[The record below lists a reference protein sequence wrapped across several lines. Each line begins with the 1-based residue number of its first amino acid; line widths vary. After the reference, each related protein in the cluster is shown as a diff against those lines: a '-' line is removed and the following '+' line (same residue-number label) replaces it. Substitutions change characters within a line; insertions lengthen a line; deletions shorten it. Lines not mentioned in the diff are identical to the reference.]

1 MTTTYD
7 IEIGALR
14 KEIESGGAKPS
25 VIDSAISSLL
35 SFKDDRMPHDFLS
48 LLSDHA
54 EYDEGMFSLIHA
66 AESVDNRTYV
76 NALLSAFA
84 TLAASSPRWASIILM
99 RALNDDPT
107 RHELVGQ
114 LRTASPTIK
123 GPIREICLQINLVSP
138 QFLAKTA
145 PVLIAAAPTKL
156 SPVN

>member
-25 VIDSAISSLL
+25 AIDDAVSSLL
-35 SFKDDRMPHDFLS
+35 AFNDDRMPHDFLS
-48 LLSDHA
+48 LLSDTA

-76 NALLSAFA
+76 KALLSAFA
-84 TLAASSPRWASIILM
+84 TLAKSSPRWASIVLM
-99 RALNDDPT
+99 RALNNDMT

-123 GPIREICLQINLVSP
+123 DPIRKICLQINQVSP
-138 QFLAKTA
+138 QFLGKTA
-145 PVLIAAAPTKL
+145 PVLIAAAPPKL

>member
-25 VIDSAISSLL
+25 AIDGAINSLL
-35 SFKDDRMPHDFLS
+35 SFQDDRMPHDFLT
-48 LLSDHA
+48 LLSDTA

-66 AESVDNRTYV
+66 AESVDNRTFV
-76 NALLSAFA
+76 KALLSAFA
-84 TLAASSPRWASIILM
+84 TLATSSPRWASIILM
-99 RALNDDPT
+99 RALNNDTT

-123 GPIREICLQINLVSP
+123 DPIREICLQINQVSP
-138 QFLAKTA
+138 QFLGKTA
-145 PVLIAAAPTKL
+145 PVLIAAAPPKL